1 MTSRSLT
8 LQRLAN
14 LSPRPWP
21 LATLSHG
28 GHLGPLASLLVL
40 AFIGIT
46 IAYQFLG
53 MVQVVA
59 GPRDNRFIHNA
70 HELEPLEQT
79 DQWMRWT
86 TAETTIALPLVAA
99 HAPLIVSLQ
108 VMNHY
113 PPDFA
118 PPVATLSVGER
129 ALLTFSPHRESRHY
143 RLLLPPQERLGWSV
157 PFTLQSTTQRTVI
170 DSRQLGVVLA
180 AARLLPTAGIHIPP
194 LWQVVACLL
203 GSAAAYTTFH
213 GIGVPRWWAWVA
225 ALVLVLVW
233 VVLLAT
239 LPMQIAPFTMRVAA
253 LCCLGAVY
261 GLVVMLL
268 TEYVYDQAWVSL
280 SHLLLLMGV
289 AYWLMPVY
297 QVVMTLDGVEG
308 VSPYIPTVWVALA
321 LLLSL
326 AVGLG
331 ILALRGQL
339 AQWRGLVIGGLAL
352 ASVARLV
359 FMLEFVMADKNVYIE
374 GVAIN
379 GVAAICIG
387 VGFGVV
393 ALSAW
398 LQLRPRQIAL
408 VALPA
413 LAIVVSALSQYDTWQ
428 GRGGPDFWIL
438 FKGARDWFQGGS
450 LYNIPGIIENHFGHS
465 FKVPPFYGMLFV
477 PFVQK
482 DGLTILFW
490 HRVINM
496 LLLSGILLLLLR
508 GLNVPLFSVPGAGL
522 IMLFN
527 MRPIADTVAF
537 GQIDIML
544 LLLLTIA
551 LVASQRGYDGWA
563 GAAVALGAL
572 FKLYPVLLLAF
583 FVVKQRWRAL
593 VGFALAMLVCNG
605 LALAIMGWEM
615 HATYLFEVV
624 PRIGG
629 GTAWVENQTLNGF
642 LSRIFAP
649 EISSTVFVHPL
660 VSLLTYA
667 GFGVASAGAAFLAW
681 QPAVRGSP
689 RALLQFGLFVLLM
702 VLVVPAAWMHYQ
714 TIVLLSFVGV
724 LLYAGEFGL
733 PRWCAALVGLSY
745 AIIAYGNAW
754 SYYLNKIMGV
764 LTFVGISFKFYAL
777 LLLLAVMVALLLDQ
791 TDQVDRRRR

>member
-1 MTSRSLT
+1 MISRSLT
-8 LQRLAN
+8 LQRL
-14 LSPRPWP
+14 SDWPSRPWSLAMLAHKGTRWP
-21 LATLSHG
+21 LV
-28 GHLGPLASLLVL
+28 SLLVVAL
-40 AFIGIT
+40 VAIT
-46 IAYQFLG
+46 IAYQWMGL
-53 MVQVVA
+53 VQVAA
-59 GPRDNRFIHNA
+59 GPRDTRFIHNA

-79 DQWMRWT
+79 GEWMRWT
-86 TAETTIALPLVAA
+86 TAETTIELPLVAA
-99 HAPLIVSLQ
+99 HAPLILSLH

-113 PPDFA
+113 PPDFV
-118 PPVATLSVGER
+118 PPVATLSMGAREM
-129 ALLTFSPHRESRHY
+129 LTFSPHRESRHY
-143 RLLLPPQERLGWSV
+143 RLLLPPQERPGWSV
-157 PFTLQSTTQRTVI
+157 PLTLESTTQRTVI
-170 DSRQLGVVLA
+170 DSRQLGIVLA
-180 AARLLPTAGIHIPP
+180 GARLVPTAGIHIPP
-194 LWQVVACLL
+194 LWQVVACLF
-203 GSAAAYTTFH
+203 GSVATYATLR
-213 GIGVPRWWAWVA
+213 GVGLPRWWAWGL

-233 VVLLAT
+233 AVLLAAV
-239 LPMQIAPFTMRVAA
+239 PMEVAPFTMRVAA
-253 LCCLGAVY
+253 LCGLGAVY
-261 GLVVMLL
+261 GLVVSLL

-280 SHLLLLMGV
+280 PNLLLMMGA

-297 QVVMTLDGVEG
+297 QVVMTLDGVDG
-308 VSPYIPTVWVALA
+308 VSPYLPTVWVAGA
-321 LLLSL
+321 LLLAL
-326 AVGLG
+326 AVGLAL
-331 ILALRGQL
+331 LALRGNL
-339 AQWRGLVIGGLAL
+339 ARWKELVIGGLVL
-352 ASVARLV
+352 ASVARLI

-398 LQLRPRQIAL
+398 LDLRLRQVAL
-408 VALPA
+408 LALPA
-413 LAIVVSALSQYDTWQ
+413 LAVVVMALSQYDTWQ

-438 FKGARDWFQGGS
+438 FKGARDWFRGGS
-450 LYNIPGIIENHFGHS
+450 FYNIPGIIENHFGHS

-477 PFVQK
+477 PFVEK

-508 GLNVPLFSVPGAGL
+508 GLNVPLFSIGGAGL
-522 IMLFN
+522 VMLFN

-544 LLLLTIA
+544 LLLLTVA

-572 FKLYPVLLLAF
+572 FKLYPVLLLVF
-583 FVVKQRWRAL
+583 FVVKRRWRAL

-605 LALAIMGWEM
+605 LSLVLVGWEM
-615 HATYLFEVV
+615 HYTYLFEVV

-642 LSRIFAP
+642 ISRIVAP
-649 EISSTVFVHPL
+649 EISSTVFVHPT
-660 VSLLTYA
+660 VSLLTYV
-667 GFGVASAGAAFLAW
+667 GFGVATTGAALLAW

-689 RALLQFGLFVLLM
+689 RALLQFGVFVLLM

-724 LLYAGEFGL
+724 VLYAGEFGL
-733 PRWCAALVGLSY
+733 PRWCAALAGLSY

-764 LTFVGISFKFYAL
+764 LTIAGISFKFYAL
-777 LLLLAVMVALLLDQ
+777 LMLLAVMVVLLLDR
-791 TDQVDRRRR
+791 TDQVDQRYG